1 MKYLKTLIMKQL
13 LRLFT
18 LLTVL
23 FVGGTNVFAGD
34 FTFSAEDIQNAG
46 NKDTGN
52 TSTNGT
58 FTFTAVKNDGSTNP
72 TFNATGKDLRLY
84 AKNTL
89 TITNSA
95 GNMTKIVFN
104 ISNQGKRRLAEVTAS
119 TGTIATQAV
128 GDETVT
134 WTGNAA
140 EVSFTVGEKA
150 LYGSDG
156 ESKAGQFDFLSL
168 VITADAGEGGSGE
181 TPEPTP
187 EPTDLQAVDNIA
199 AFKALADGTEAILKL
214 NNAQVLYA
222 SGNDIYVRDNSGA
235 IDFFKTGLELTTGQM
250 LNGSV
255 IGKYTLYNKTPELAK
270 TDNTKAD
277 NIKATSGTATAK
289 TLTIAQA
296 KDNAYV
302 CDFVKITG
310 AKIESRQEGNKTY
323 IYAIVGDDEIQVYD
337 KFNLLKGTVDENAT
351 YDVEG
356 ILILYNEVYEI
367 YPTKDYTNGEGGE
380 EPPIVDP
387 SEVKVPYSI
396 DFTKGQEPF
405 TINDVVLPEGLNF
418 VWSNDTRYGMK
429 ASGYY
434 QKAYATESWLIS
446 PVFDM
451 TSTTAPVLI
460 FSHTGR
466 FFTDMENEATL
477 WAKVEGG
484 EWEQLSIPTWF
495 TNNDWNFVDAQ
506 VDLSKYAGKKITL
519 GFKYISKEAGAAT
532 WEIKTLSID
541 EVKEPELVIQGEQEF
556 ETSTTVTIVPSN
568 PDNEVYYTIDGSDPV
583 SSSTAIQYTK
593 PFTLTETTT
602 VKAFEE
608 GAELYAE
615 MTFTKKEV
623 QLEEKT
629 IADINEMTEDTKNV
643 KLVLNNALVTYVD
656 GTNIYLREN
665 GKALMFF
672 KTALP
677 FTVGDVL
684 KGSVIMDYDN
694 YHGIHEMKDND
705 ATSTEGIKVAGKE
718 TPVPTEVTIP
728 DVIAYNYICDYIV
741 LQSVKVVKDGNNYFA
756 VDNAENKV
764 QLYKGLDVSSFADD
778 GKLYDV
784 EGVFN
789 NIYKNAPEVQPI
801 DVTEAV
807 SEGIANIVTN
817 NANAKVYNLAG
828 QRVADSY
835 KGMVIVNGK
844 KFIVK

>member
-1 MKYLKTLIMKQL
+1 MKQL

-18 LLTVL
+18 LLTVF

-34 FTFSAEDIQNAG
+34 FTFNAEDIQNVIGQETGYTAG
-46 NKDTGN
+46 
-52 TSTNGT
+52 S
-58 FTFTAVKNDGSTNP
+58 FTFTAVKNNGTTAP
-72 TFNATGKDLRLY
+72 VYNANGKDLRIY
-84 AKNTL
+84 AKGSF
-89 TITNSA
+89 TIANSA

-104 ISNQGKRRLAEVTAS
+104 ISTQGKKRLAEITAS
-119 TGTIATQAV
+119 TGTIAQQAA

-140 EVSFTVGEKA
+140 EVTFTVGDKA
-150 LYGSDG
+150 VYGSDG
-156 ESKAGQFDFLSL
+156 GEKAGQFDFSSL

-181 TPEPTP
+181 TPPGP
-187 EPTDLQAVDNIA
+187 GPDLQTVNNIA
-199 AFKALADGTEAILKL
+199 AFKALANNTEAILKL

-235 IDFFKTGLELTTGQM
+235 IDFFKTGLEMTTGQI

-255 IGKYTLYNKTPELAK
+255 TGKYTLYNNTPELVK
-270 TDNTKAD
+270 TDNTNAEK
-277 NIKATSGTATAK
+277 ITATAGTATPK

-310 AKIESRQEGNKTY
+310 AKIESRQEGNKTN

-429 ASGYY
+429 ASGFY
-434 QKAYATESWLIS
+434 QKAFDTESWLIS
-446 PVFDM
+446 PVFDL
-451 TSTTAPVLI
+451 SAVTAPVLT
-460 FSHTGR
+460 FAHTGKY
-466 FFTDMENEATL
+466 FTDMETEATL

-519 GFKYISKEAGAAT
+519 GFKYTSKEAGAAT

-568 PDNEVYYTIDGSDPV
+568 PDNEVYYTLDGSDPV

-593 PFTLTETTT
+593 PFTLTQTTT

-629 IADINEMTEDTKNV
+629 IADINEMTEKMKNV

-665 GKALMFF
+665 GKALMFY
-672 KTALP
+672 KTALS

-684 KGSVIMDYDN
+684 KGSVIMDYDIF
-694 YHGIHEMKDND
+694 YGIHEMKDND
-705 ATSTEGIKVAGKE
+705 ATSAEGITVVGKE

-728 DVIAYNYICDYIV
+728 DVIALNHICDYIV
-741 LQSVKVVKDGNNYFA
+741 LKSVKVVKDGNNYFA

-789 NIYKNAPEVQPI
+789 NIYKEAPEVQPI
-801 DVTEAV
+801 NVTEAV

-817 NANAKVYNLAG
+817 NANVKVYNLAG

-835 KGMVIVNGK
+835 KGVVIVNGK

>member
-1 MKYLKTLIMKQL
+1 MKQL

-18 LLTVL
+18 LLTVF

-34 FTFSAEDIQNAG
+34 FNFNAEDIQNVG
-46 NKDTGN
+46 NKDAGN
-52 TSTNGT
+52 TAINGT

-72 TFNATGKDLRLY
+72 AFNANGGDVRLY
-84 AKNTL
+84 AKNTF

-95 GNMTKIVFN
+95 GNMTKIVFT
-104 ISNQGKRRLAEVTAS
+104 ISAQGKRRLTEVTAS
-119 TGTIATQAV
+119 TGSIATQAV

-140 EVSFTVGEKA
+140 EVTFTVGEKA
-150 LYGSDG
+150 VYGSDG
-156 ESKAGQFDFLSL
+156 GEKAGQFDFSSL

-181 TPEPTP
+181 TPPGP
-187 EPTDLQAVDNIA
+187 GPDLQTVDNIG
-199 AFKALADGTEAILKL
+199 AFKALANNTEAILKL

-222 SGNDIYVRDNSGA
+222 SENDIYVRDNSGA
-235 IDFFKTGLELTTGQM
+235 IDFYKTGLALTTGQI

-255 IGKYTLYNKTPELAK
+255 TGKYTLYNNTPELAK
-270 TDNTKAD
+270 TENTNAD
-277 NIKATSGTATAK
+277 KITATAGTATPK

-302 CDFVKITG
+302 CDFIKITG
-310 AKIESRQEGNKTY
+310 AKIESRQEGNKTN
-323 IYAIVGDDEIQVYD
+323 IYAVVGDDDIQIYD
-337 KFNLLKGTVDENAT
+337 KFNLLKGTADENAT

-367 YPTKDYTNGEGGE
+367 YPTKDYTNGGGE
-380 EPPIVDP
+380 VPPIIDP
-387 SEVKVPYSI
+387 TEEVKVPYSI

-405 TINDVVLPEGLNF
+405 TINDVVLPEGLSFIWAN
-418 VWSNDTRYGMK
+418 SSSYGMK

-451 TSTTAPVLI
+451 TSTTAPVLK

-466 FFTDMENEATL
+466 YFTNMEEEATL

-519 GFKYISKEAGAAT
+519 GFKYTSKEAGAAT

-556 ETSTTVTIVPSN
+556 DTSTTVTIVPSN

-593 PFTLTETTT
+593 PFTLTQTTT

-677 FTVGDVL
+677 FTAGDVL
-684 KGSVIMDYDN
+684 KGFVIMDYDN
-694 YHGIHEMKDND
+694 YYGIHEMKDND
-705 ATSTEGIKVAGKE
+705 ATSAEGISVVGKE

-728 DVIAYNYICDYIV
+728 DVIALNHICDYIV
-741 LQSVKVVKDGNNYFA
+741 LKSVKVVKDGNNYFA
-756 VDNAENKV
+756 VDDAENKV

-835 KGMVIVNGK
+835 KGVVIVNGK

>member
-1 MKYLKTLIMKQL
+1 MKQL

-187 EPTDLQAVDNIA
+187 EPTDLQTVDNIA

-235 IDFFKTGLELTTGQM
+235 IDFFKTDLSFTTGQT
-250 LNGSV
+250 LNGTV
-255 IGKYTLYNKTPELAK
+255 IGKYTLYNKTPELVK
-270 TDNTKAD
+270 TDNTNANK
-277 NIKATSGTATAK
+277 ITATAGTATAK
-289 TLTIAQA
+289 TMTIAEA
-296 KDNAYV
+296 KNEANL
-302 CDFVKITG
+302 CELIKIKG
-310 AKIESRQEGNKTY
+310 AKIVSKQEGNFTNL
-323 IYAIVGDDEIQVYD
+323 YACVGDDEVMIYD
-337 KFNLLKGTVDENAT
+337 RYKLVQGTVEEDAT

-356 ILILYNEVYEI
+356 ILIIFKDAYEI
-367 YPTKDYTNGEGGE
+367 YITKDYTNGQGE
-380 EPPIVDP
+380 EPPVVEPTD
-387 SEVKVPYSI
+387 EVKVPYSI
-396 DFTKGQEPF
+396 DFTTGQGAF
-405 TINDVVLPEGLNF
+405 TINDVTLPEGLNF
-418 VWSNDTRYGMK
+418 VWANDTRYGMK

-434 QKAYATESWLIS
+434 QKAYDTESWLIS

-451 TSTTAPVLI
+451 SAVTAPVLS

-466 FFTDMENEATL
+466 FFTDMEKEATL

-484 EWEQLSIPTWF
+484 EWEQLTIPTWF
-495 TNNDWNFVDAQ
+495 TNNDWNFVDTQ

-519 GFKYISKEAGAAT
+519 GFKYISSEAGAAT

-556 ETSTTVTIVPSN
+556 ETSTTVTIIPSN
-568 PDNEVYYTIDGSDPV
+568 PDNEVYYTVDGTDPI

-608 GAELYAE
+608 GAELSAE
-615 MTFTKKEV
+615 MTFTKKEA
-623 QLEEKT
+623 QLVEMT
-629 IADINEMTEDTKNV
+629 IADINALTEDTKNV

-656 GTNIYLREN
+656 GTNLYLRDN
-665 GKALMFF
+665 GKCIMLF

-677 FTVGDVL
+677 YVQGDVL

-694 YHGIHEMKDND
+694 YYGIHEMKDND
-705 ATSTEGIKVAGKE
+705 ATATDGITVVGKE
-718 TPVPTEVTIP
+718 TPVPTEVTLP
-728 DVIAYNYICDYIV
+728 DVIALNNICDYIV
-741 LQSVKVVKDGNNYFA
+741 LKGVKVVKDGNNFFA
-756 VDNAENKV
+756 VDNAENRV

-778 GKLYDV
+778 GKLYDI

-789 NIYKNAPEVQPI
+789 NIYKGAPEVQPI
-801 DVTEAV
+801 DVTEVV
-807 SEGIANIVTN
+807 SEGIANIEMSN
-817 NANAKVYNLAG
+817 GNAKVYNLAG
-828 QRVADSY
+828 QRVADNY
-835 KGMVIVNGK
+835 KGVVIVNGK

>member
-1 MKYLKTLIMKQL
+1 MKQL

-18 LLTVL
+18 LLTVF

-34 FTFSAEDIQNAG
+34 FNFNATDIQNVG
-46 NKDTGN
+46 NKDAEN
-52 TSTNGT
+52 KATNGT

-72 TFNATGKDLRLY
+72 AFNANGGDVRLY
-84 AKNTL
+84 AKNTF

-95 GNMTKIVFN
+95 GNMTKIVFT
-104 ISNQGKRRLAEVTAS
+104 ISAQGKRRLTEVTAS
-119 TGTIATQAV
+119 TGTIATQAA

-140 EVSFTVGEKA
+140 EVTFTVGEKA
-150 LYGSDG
+150 VYGSDG
-156 ESKAGQFDFLSL
+156 GEKAGQFDFSSL

-181 TPEPTP
+181 TPPGP
-187 EPTDLQAVDNIA
+187 GPGPDLQTVDNIG
-199 AFKALADGTEAILKL
+199 AFKALANNTEAILKL

-222 SGNDIYVRDNSGA
+222 SENDIYVRDNSGA
-235 IDFFKTGLELTTGQM
+235 IDFYKTGLALTTGQI

-255 IGKYTLYNKTPELAK
+255 TGKYTLYNNTPELAK
-270 TDNTKAD
+270 TENTNTDK
-277 NIKATSGTATAK
+277 ITATAGTATPK

-302 CDFVKITG
+302 CDFIKITG
-310 AKIESRQEGNKTY
+310 AKIESRQEGNKTN
-323 IYAIVGDDEIQVYD
+323 IYAVVGDDDIQIYD
-337 KFNLLKGTVDENAT
+337 KFNLLKGTADENAT

-367 YPTKDYTNGEGGE
+367 YPTKDYTNGGGE
-380 EPPIVDP
+380 VPPIIDP
-387 SEVKVPYSI
+387 TEEVKVPYSI

-405 TINDVVLPEGLNF
+405 TINDVVLPEGLSFIWAN
-418 VWSNDTRYGMK
+418 SSSYGMK

-451 TSTTAPVLI
+451 TSTTAPVLK

-466 FFTDMENEATL
+466 YFTNMEEEATL

-519 GFKYISKEAGAAT
+519 GFKYISSDAGAST

-541 EVKEPELVIQGEQEF
+541 EVKEAELVIQGEQEF

-623 QLEEKT
+623 QLEDKT

-677 FTVGDVL
+677 FTAGDVL

-694 YHGIHEMKDND
+694 YYGIHEMKDND
-705 ATSTEGIKVAGKE
+705 ATSAEGITVVVKE

-728 DVIAYNYICDYIV
+728 DVIALNHICDYIV
-741 LQSVKVVKDGNNYFA
+741 LKSVKVVKDGNNYFA

-817 NANAKVYNLAG
+817 NPNAKVYNLAG
-828 QRVADSY
+828 QRVTDSY
-835 KGMVIVNGK
+835 KGVVIVNGK

>member
-1 MKYLKTLIMKQL
+1 MKQL

-18 LLTVL
+18 LLTIF

-34 FTFSAEDIQNAG
+34 FTFNATDIQNVG
-46 NKDTGN
+46 NKDAGN
-52 TSTNGT
+52 TATNGT

-72 TFNATGKDLRLY
+72 AFNANGGDVRLY
-84 AKNTL
+84 AKNTF
-89 TITNSA
+89 TINNSA
-95 GNMTKIVFN
+95 GNMTKIVFT
-104 ISNQGKRRLAEVTAS
+104 ISAQGKRRLTEVTAS
-119 TGTIATQAV
+119 TGTIATQAA

-140 EVSFTVGEKA
+140 EVTFTVGEKA
-150 LYGSDG
+150 VYGSDG
-156 ESKAGQFDFLSL
+156 GEKAGQFDFSSL

-181 TPEPTP
+181 TPPGP
-187 EPTDLQAVDNIA
+187 GPDLQTVNNIA
-199 AFKALADGTEAILKL
+199 AFKALANNTEAILKL

-235 IDFFKTGLELTTGQM
+235 IDFFKTGLEMTTGQI

-255 IGKYTLYNKTPELAK
+255 TGKYTLYNNTPELVK
-270 TDNTKAD
+270 TDNTNAEK
-277 NIKATSGTATAK
+277 ITATAGTSTPK

-310 AKIESRQEGNKTY
+310 AKIESRQEGNKTN

-337 KFNLLKGTVDENAT
+337 KFNLLKGTVDDNAT

-367 YPTKDYTNGEGGE
+367 YPTKDYTNGGGE
-380 EPPIVDP
+380 VPPIIDP
-387 SEVKVPYSI
+387 TEEVKVPYSI

-405 TINDVVLPEGLNF
+405 TINDVVLPEGLSFIWAN
-418 VWSNDTRYGMK
+418 SSSYGMK

-451 TSTTAPVLI
+451 TSTTAPVLK

-466 FFTDMENEATL
+466 YFTNMEEEATL

-506 VDLSKYAGKKITL
+506 VDLSKYVGKKITL
-519 GFKYISKEAGAAT
+519 GFKYTSKEAGAAT

-593 PFTLTETTT
+593 PFTLTQTTT

-629 IADINEMTEDTKNV
+629 IADINEMTEKMKNV

-672 KTALP
+672 KTALS

-694 YHGIHEMKDND
+694 YYGIHEMKDND
-705 ATSTEGIKVAGKE
+705 ATSAEGITVVGKE
-718 TPVPTEVTIP
+718 TPVPTEVSIP
-728 DVIAYNYICDYIV
+728 DVIALNHICDYIV
-741 LQSVKVVKDGNNYFA
+741 LKSVKVVKDGNNYFA

-807 SEGIANIVTN
+807 SEGIANIVTI

-835 KGMVIVNGK
+835 KGVVIVNGK